1 MLPEF
6 DDQANPAELARMLAV
21 QAEMLALNAAIES
34 ARGGPRGAEL
44 AELAGQ
50 ARQLVQ
56 CALETARRHEQLLL
70 AEEAAG
76 RVLDEGLAEGPIEPD
91 LADALDVYGRH
102 QAGLLFG
109 AADRAE
115 RQVLLAH

>member
-6 DDQANPAELARMLAV
+6 DDQANPADMARMLAV

-50 ARQLVQ
+50 ARQLAQ
-56 CALETARRHEQLLL
+56 CALDAVRRHEQLLL

-76 RVLDEGLAEGPIEPD
+76 RVLDEGLAEGPIDGD
-91 LADALDVYGRH
+91 LDDALEVFGQH
-102 QAGLLFG
+102 QAGLLFA

>member
-50 ARQLVQ
+50 ARQLAQ
-56 CALETARRHEQLLL
+56 CALDAVRRHEQLLL
-70 AEEAAG
+70 TEEAAG
-76 RVLDEGLAEGPIEPD
+76 RVLDEGLAEGPIDGD
-91 LADALDVYGRH
+91 LDDVIDVFGQH
-102 QAGLLFG
+102 QTGLLLA
-109 AADRAE
+109 AADRVE
-115 RQVLLAH
+115 RQVRLTH